1 MRMRVIAVGSRMPE
15 WVRDN
20 CADYS
25 KRLSPYFK
33 LALVEIAAAP
43 RSGAKNRAPA
53 LASEGERLLGA
64 LGPKDFAVALDERG
78 RELTTREFADWLAR
92 RLQAAR
98 DLAFLIGG
106 ADGLADAVRARCDM
120 QLSLSRLTLPHALA
134 RVLLFEQLY
143 RAQSLLANHPYHR
156 D

>member
-1 MRMRVIAVGSRMPE
+1 MRMRVIAVGSRIPE

-33 LALVEIAAAP
+33 LALVEIAAAQ
-43 RSGAKNRAPA
+43 RSGAQSAAQA
-53 LASEGERLLGA
+53 LASEGVRLLGA
-64 LGPKDFAVALDERG
+64 LGAKDFAVALDERG
-78 RELTTREFADWLAR
+78 KELTTREFAEWLAR
-92 RLQAAR
+92 RLEAAR
-98 DLAFLIGG
+98 DLVFVIGG
-106 ADGLADAVRARCDM
+106 ADGLAGPVLARCDM
-120 QLSLSRLTLPHALA
+120 KLSLSRLTLPHALA

-156 D
+156 G